1 MDIYKTI
8 EKGGSNQNKN
18 NPNTKIEVDLNNG
31 NVDRRILPK
40 KFKPQT
46 ICNQNI
52 FVLQKSSIQHPVTR
66 KKSYFPTSLP
76 PKMRF
81 FYKLRLCLIG
91 MHVSSVHDR
100 NSVHL
105 RQFVLTWT

>member
-40 KFKPQT
+40 KFKP
-46 ICNQNI
+46 
-52 FVLQKSSIQHPVTR
+52 
-66 KKSYFPTSLP
+66 LP
-76 PKMRF
+76 LHF
-81 FYKLRLCLIG
+81 
-91 MHVSSVHDR
+91 
-100 NSVHL
+100 
-105 RQFVLTWT
+105 